1 MEEVPWPPVSV
12 IVCSY
17 NGARTIRDCL
27 AGLQKLKYPIY
38 EVIVVDDGSTDATT
52 AIASEYHCRVIRTE
66 NRGLSNARNAG
77 WQAAS
82 GDIVAYI
89 DDDAYPDPH
98 WLHYLAATFLNTTN
112 VTHAAVGG
120 PNVAP
125 ATDGPIAECVAHSPG
140 GPTHVLLADREAEHI
155 PGCNMAFRKSCL
167 KAIGGFDPQF
177 RVAGD
182 DVDVCWRLQQR
193 GWTLAF
199 SPAAVVW
206 HHRRNSIRA
215 YWRQQRG
222 YGKAEAMLEQK
233 WPEKYNRTGHITWAG
248 RIYGKGL
255 ASILGRVGRIYHGV
269 WGSAPFQPMYQ
280 RASGLLG
287 LIPLMPEWYLAGVA
301 LAALSAL
308 SIFWTP
314 LLLVLPMLNFAVG
327 ASLVQA
333 SLGAAQASFTNAPRS
348 RIHWLKLRALTAFL
362 HLLQPLARLWGR
374 LRYHL
379 TPRRRCA
386 LGVALPRPRMS
397 S

>member
-1 MEEVPWPPVSV
+1 MP
-12 IVCSY
+12 
-17 NGARTIRDCL
+17 
-27 AGLQKLKYPIY
+27 
-38 EVIVVDDGSTDATT
+38 
-52 AIASEYHCRVIRTE
+52 
-66 NRGLSNARNAG
+66 
-77 WQAAS
+77 
-82 GDIVAYI
+82 
-89 DDDAYPDPH
+89 
-98 WLHYLAATFLNTTN
+98 
-112 VTHAAVGG
+112 
-120 PNVAP
+120 
-125 ATDGPIAECVAHSPG
+125 
-140 GPTHVLLADREAEHI
+140 
-155 PGCNMAFRKSCL
+155 
-167 KAIGGFDPQF
+167 
-177 RVAGD
+177 
-182 DVDVCWRLQQR
+182 
-193 GWTLAF
+193 
-199 SPAAVVW
+199 
-206 HHRRNSIRA
+206 
-215 YWRQQRG
+215 
-222 YGKAEAMLEQK
+222 EQK
-233 WPEKYNRTGHITWAG
+233 WPEKYNRAGHVIWAG

-255 ASILGRVGRIYHGV
+255 ASILGRVGRVYHGV

-280 RASGLLG
+280 RAAGLLG

-397 S
+397 SSWGEHWQAPDTRLQSIKAALEAEGATVLTGGDYDRWDLEVQGGMLGAVRILMAVGEYGAGRRL